1 MSDVSAD
8 LADLRRDFS
17 SRPLRRDDLDAD
29 PVRQFDGWF
38 REALA
43 AGIID
48 ANAMSVATCDARGQP
63 SSRMVLLKFYDN
75 AGFVFYTNLESRKA
89 GEISGNPR
97 VALLFFWPELR
108 RQVRIEGEAAQVPA
122 ADTLRY
128 FLRRPRDSQ
137 IGAWVSAQ
145 SSVIPTRAVLEQ
157 KFAELKA
164 SFGRGEVPLPAF
176 WGGYRVRPAMVEFW
190 QGRENRLHDRFR
202 YRREGGEAWQVERL
216 AP

>member
-1 MSDVSAD
+1 MNEVSGD

-17 SRPLRRDDLDAD
+17 SRPLRRDDLDPD
-29 PVRQFDGWF
+29 PVRQFDAWF

-43 AGIID
+43 GGILD
-48 ANAMSVATCDARGQP
+48 ANAMSVATCDAQGQP
-63 SSRMVLLKFYDN
+63 SSRVVLLKFYDS

-89 GEISGNPR
+89 SEISGNRR

-128 FLRRPRDSQ
+128 FMRRPRDSQ

-145 SSVIPTRAVLEQ
+145 SSVISTRALLEQ
-157 KFAELKA
+157 KFAELQA
-164 SFGRGEVPLPAF
+164 RFGRGEIPLPSF
-176 WGGYRVRPAMVEFW
+176 WGGYRVRPGTIEFW

-202 YRREGGEAWQVERL
+202 YRRDPGETWEVERL

>member
-1 MSDVSAD
+1 MNEVSAD

-17 SRPLRRDDLDAD
+17 SRPLRRGDLDPD

-48 ANAMSVATCDARGQP
+48 ANAMSVATCDAAGQP
-63 SSRMVLLKFYDN
+63 SSRMVLLKFYDA

-89 GEISGNPR
+89 TDIAANAR

-108 RQVRIEGEAAQVPA
+108 RQLRIEGEASRLPV

-145 SSVIPTRAVLEQ
+145 SSVISTRAVLEQ
-157 KFAELKA
+157 KFAELSAKLG
-164 SFGRGEVPLPAF
+164 SGEVPLPSF
-176 WGGYRVRPAMVEFW
+176 WGGYRVRPALLEFW
-190 QGRENRLHDRFR
+190 QGRANRLHDRLR
-202 YRREGGEAWQVERL
+202 YQRDAGDRWQIERL

>member
-1 MSDVSAD
+1 MSEVSAD

-17 SRPLRRDDLDAD
+17 SRPLRRGDMAPD
-29 PVRQFDGWF
+29 PVQQFDDWF

-43 AGIID
+43 ANVID
-48 ANAMSVATCDARGQP
+48 ANAMSVATCDAHGQP
-63 SSRMVLLKFYDN
+63 ASRMVLLKYYDA

-89 GEISGNPR
+89 GEISGNAR

-108 RQVRIEGEAAQVPA
+108 RQVRIEGEAAQVPV

-145 SSVIPTRAVLEQ
+145 SSVISTRAVLEQ
-157 KFAELKA
+157 KFAELQA
-164 SFGRGEVPLPAF
+164 RFGRGEVPLPSF
-176 WGGYRVRPAMVEFW
+176 WGGYRVRPAMIEFW

-202 YRREGGEAWQVERL
+202 YRREAGESWQVERL

>member
-1 MSDVSAD
+1 MNEVSAD

-17 SRPLRRDDLDAD
+17 SRPLRRDDLDPD

-43 AGIID
+43 AGILD
-48 ANAMSVATCDARGQP
+48 ANAMSVATCDTGGQP
-63 SSRMVLLKFYDN
+63 SSRMVLLKFYDK

-89 GEISGNPR
+89 GEIAGNAR

-108 RQVRIEGEAAQVPA
+108 RQVRIEGEATRVSTAE
-122 ADTLRY
+122 TLRY

-145 SSVIPTRAVLEQ
+145 SSVISTRAVLEQ
-157 KFAELKA
+157 KFGELQA
-164 SFGRGEVPLPAF
+164 RFGRGEIPLPSF
-176 WGGYRVRPAMVEFW
+176 WGGYQVQPAMVEFW

-202 YRREGGEAWQVERL
+202 YRRDVGDSWQVERL